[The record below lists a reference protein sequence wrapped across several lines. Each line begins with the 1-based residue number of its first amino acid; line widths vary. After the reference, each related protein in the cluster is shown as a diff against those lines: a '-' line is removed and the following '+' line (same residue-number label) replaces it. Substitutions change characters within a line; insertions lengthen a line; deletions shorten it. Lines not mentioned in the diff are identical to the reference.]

1 MDVSTP
7 TQLPN
12 DPRWPRAGAWLAGG
26 SELPVVDFGV
36 MGVPTSALSLSPSG
50 ANKTPDAIREALY
63 RYSTFHASSGIDL
76 MSLSVQDFGC
86 SFKASD
92 AEITATFAA
101 QCAAR
106 AHFLTILG
114 GDNSITYS
122 GMRGVFNQGLGQAGI
137 ITFDAHHDLRDGISN
152 GSPIRQLIEAGVKG
166 ARIVQIGIADFA
178 NSAEYSARARDY
190 GITVISRAAMR
201 RRTMS
206 DVIAEA
212 LEIAGTGNAG
222 IYVDVDVDVCDRSVA
237 PGCPA
242 SVPGGLSA
250 DELREGVFLVAGD
263 SRVRALDITEVDAT
277 ADTADQRTVRLAAL
291 CVLEAAAG
299 FASRSR

>member
-1 MDVSTP
+1 MT

-12 DPRWPRAGAWLAGG
+12 DPRWPRAGEWLANG
-26 SELPVVDFGV
+26 SELPIVGFGV
-36 MGVPTSALSLSPSG
+36 MGAPTSALSISPSG
-50 ANKTPDAIREALY
+50 AHETPDAIRSALY
-63 RYSTFHASSGIDL
+63 RYSTYHASSGIDL
-76 MSLSVQDFGC
+76 ASLSVQDFGC
-86 SFKASD
+86 SA
-92 AEITATFAA
+92 APNNPEVTTTFAA
-101 QCAAR
+101 QSAAK

-122 GMRGVFNQGLGQAGI
+122 GVLGVFGTGLRQTGI
-137 ITFDAHHDLRDGISN
+137 ITFDAHHDLRDGVSN

-166 ARIVQIGIADFA
+166 ARVVQIGISDFA
-178 NSAEYSARARDY
+178 NSAEYSARARDL

-201 RRTMS
+201 RRPMS
-206 DVIAEA
+206 DVVAEA

-250 DELREGVFLVAGD
+250 DELREGIFLAARD
-263 SRVRALDITEVDAT
+263 SRVRALDITEVDST
-277 ADTADQRTVRLAAL
+277 ADTPDQRTVRLAAI

-299 FASRSR
+299 FASRK

>member
-1 MDVSTP
+1 MSTT

-12 DPRWPRAGAWLAGG
+12 DQRWPRAGTWLAQG

-36 MGVPTSALSLSPSG
+36 MGVPTSSLSISPSG
-50 ANKTPDAIREALY
+50 ADKTPDAIREALF
-63 RYSTFHASSGIDL
+63 RYSTYHASSGIDL
-76 MSLSVQDFGC
+76 ASLSVQDFGC

-92 AEITATFAA
+92 AEITTTFAA
-101 QCAAR
+101 QSAAR

-114 GDNSITYS
+114 GDNSITYA

-190 GITVISRAAMR
+190 GITVISRTSMR
-201 RRTMS
+201 RRAMS

-263 SRVRALDITEVDAT
+263 PRVRALDITEVDAS
-277 ADTADQRTVRLAAL
+277 ADAADQRTVRLAAL

-299 FASRSR
+299 FASRSG

>member
-12 DPRWPRAGAWLAGG
+12 DPHWPRAGTWLAGG
-26 SELPVVDFGV
+26 SEIPVVDFGV
-36 MGVPTSALSLSPSG
+36 MGVPTSLLSISPGG

-76 MSLSVQDFGC
+76 ASLSVQDFGC
-86 SFKASD
+86 SSSPSD
-92 AEITATFAA
+92 MEINAIFAA
-101 QCAAR
+101 QSAAR
-106 AHFLTILG
+106 THFLTILG
-114 GDNSITYS
+114 GDNSITYA
-122 GMRGVFNQGLGQAGI
+122 GVRGVFNQGLGQAGI
-137 ITFDAHHDLRDGISN
+137 ITFDAHYDLRDGVSN
-152 GSPIRQLIEAGVKG
+152 GSPIRQLIEAGVRG

-206 DVIAEA
+206 DVVAEA

-263 SRVRALDITEVDAT
+263 SRVRALDITEVDAM
-277 ADTADQRTVRLAAL
+277 ADTSDQRTVRLAAL

-299 FASRSR
+299 FASRK

>member
-1 MDVSTP
+1 MSTP

-12 DPRWPRAGAWLAGG
+12 DPRWPRAGTWLAEG
-26 SELPVVDFGV
+26 SQVPVVEFGV
-36 MGVPTSALSLSPSG
+36 MGVPTSLLSISPSG
-50 ANKTPDAIREALY
+50 AHKTPDAIREALY
-63 RYSTFHASSGIDL
+63 RYSTFHASSGIDVAT
-76 MSLSVQDFGC
+76 LSARDFGC
-86 SFKASD
+86 SFAPSD
-92 AEITATFAA
+92 TEITTTFAA
-101 QCAAR
+101 QSASR

-114 GDNSITYS
+114 GDNSITYA

-137 ITFDAHHDLRDGISN
+137 ITFDAHHDLRDGVSN

-178 NSAEYSARARDY
+178 NSADYSARARDF
-190 GITVISRAAMR
+190 GITVISRTSMR
-201 RRTMS
+201 RRPMS
-206 DVIAEA
+206 DVVAEA

-222 IYVDVDVDVCDRSVA
+222 IYVDVDVDVCDRSVV

-263 SRVRALDITEVDAT
+263 ERVRALDITEVDAT
-277 ADTADQRTVRLAAL
+277 ADTPDQRTVRLAAL

-299 FASRSR
+299 FASR

>member
-1 MDVSTP
+1 MSTP

-12 DPRWPRAGAWLAGG
+12 DPRWPRAGAWLAEGC
-26 SELPVVDFGV
+26 EAPVAEFGV
-36 MGVPTSALSLSPSG
+36 MGVPTSSLSISPSG
-50 ANKTPDAIREALY
+50 ADKTPDAIREALF
-63 RYSTFHASSGIDL
+63 RYSTYHASSGIDL
-76 MSLSVQDFGC
+76 ASLTVQDFGC
-86 SFKASD
+86 SFRASD
-92 AEITATFAA
+92 VEVTTTFAA
-101 QCAAR
+101 QSAAR

-114 GDNSITYS
+114 GDNSITYA
-122 GMRGVFNQGLGQAGI
+122 GMRGVFNQGLGHAGI

-178 NSAEYSARARDY
+178 NSPEYSARARDF

-201 RRTMS
+201 RRPMS
-206 DVIAEA
+206 DVVVEA

-250 DELREGVFLVAGD
+250 DELREGVFLVAAD

>member
-1 MDVSTP
+1 VNVSTP
-7 TQLPN
+7 PLLPD
-12 DPRWPRAGAWLAGG
+12 DPRWPRAGSWLAGG
-26 SELPVVDFGV
+26 SELPVVEFGV
-36 MGVPTSALSLSPSG
+36 MGVPTSALSISPSG
-50 ANKTPDAIREALY
+50 AHKTPDAIREALY
-63 RYSTFHASSGIDL
+63 RYSTYHASSGIDL
-76 MSLSVQDFGC
+76 ASLSVQDFGC
-86 SFKASD
+86 SSAPSETETTTTF
-92 AEITATFAA
+92 TA
-101 QCAAR
+101 QSAAR

-114 GDNSITYS
+114 GDNSITYA

-137 ITFDAHHDLRDGISN
+137 ITFDAHHDLRDGASN
-152 GSPIRQLIEAGVKG
+152 GSPIRQLVEAGVKG

-178 NSAEYSARARDY
+178 NSAEYSARAREY
-190 GITVISRAAMR
+190 GITVISRASMR
-201 RRTMS
+201 RRPMS
-206 DVIAEA
+206 DVVAEA

-250 DELREGVFLVAGD
+250 DELREGVFLVARD

-277 ADTADQRTVRLAAL
+277 ADTPDQRTVRLAAL

-299 FASRSR
+299 FASR

>member
-1 MDVSTP
+1 M
-7 TQLPN
+7 
-12 DPRWPRAGAWLAGG
+12 GAP
-26 SELPVVDFGV
+26 S
-36 MGVPTSALSLSPSG
+36 SALSISPSG
-50 ANKTPDAIREALY
+50 AEATPDAIREALY

-76 MSLSVQDFGC
+76 ASISVRDFGC
-86 SFKASD
+86 STTPND
-92 AEITATFAA
+92 ADATEAFAA
-101 QCAAR
+101 QSGAS
-106 AHFLTILG
+106 AHFLAILG
-114 GDNSITYS
+114 GDNSITYAA
-122 GMRGVFNQGLGQAGI
+122 MRGVFNQGLGQAGI

-152 GSPIRQLIEAGVKG
+152 GSPMRQLIEAGVRG
-166 ARIVQIGIADFA
+166 PRIVQIGIADFA

-190 GITVISRAAMR
+190 GITVISRTSMR
-201 RRTMS
+201 RRPMS
-206 DVIAEA
+206 DVVAEA

-250 DELREGVFLVAGD
+250 DELREGVYLVARD

-277 ADTADQRTVRLAAL
+277 ADAPDQRTVRLAAL

-299 FASRSR
+299 FASRP